1 MIKLVLSAIAVLA
14 TAIAVAYM
22 LPSASDSRASAEFND
37 KNDVG
42 RDAASLPLE
51 RRLAALERTIAE
63 ERQARQLLQEELLF
77 LTEEIESLRVDG
89 APARGRA
96 AAAETQEVVAVAEG
110 PGARRERFANRNSAE
125 YRVQRLIDA
134 GFSPERAEYL
144 YQRESALR
152 MSLIEARYEAE
163 RNGDAENLG
172 SLRQAEMEAFR
183 NELGP
188 SEYERYLEGTGRSTS
203 VVVGSVLDTSPAQRV
218 GIQPGDEILSYGG
231 TRVYNMSDLNRAMQA
246 GVAGETVAAEIVRDG
261 VTMQVALKRGPLGIT
276 TGRRGRR

>member
-1 MIKLVLSAIAVLA
+1 MSKTIAIVAICLAGGFAAARWLAPAA
-14 TAIAVAYM
+14 TAPSLSQ
-22 LPSASDSRASAEFND
+22 LP
-37 KNDVG
+37 G
-42 RDAASLPLE
+42 RIAASQPLLQ
-51 RRLAALERTIAE
+51 RLEKLENALGE
-63 ERQARQLLQEELLF
+63 ERQARQVLQEELF
-77 LTEEIESLRVDG
+77 YLTEEIESLRDDK
-89 APARGRA
+89 A
-96 AAAETQEVVAVAEG
+96 ASRRSDRSTETAQSVTVSEG
-110 PGARRERFANRNSAE
+110 PNASRERFANRNSAE

-163 RNGDAENLG
+163 RNGDEENLG